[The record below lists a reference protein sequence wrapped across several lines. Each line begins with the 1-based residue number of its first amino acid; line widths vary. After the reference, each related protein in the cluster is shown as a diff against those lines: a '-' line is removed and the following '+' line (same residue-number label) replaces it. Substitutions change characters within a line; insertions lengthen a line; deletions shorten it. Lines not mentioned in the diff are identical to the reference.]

1 MRRAEYPLCAGR
13 RKYKD
18 RAGCG
23 LRKDGSINGM
33 LPSSFFAIEPVY
45 ETDDGISTEKAKE
58 APVVI
63 SYTLYGGGFGHG
75 IGMSQNAARRMA
87 QAGYDYKQILQFFYE
102 CSIEGVNE

>member
-1 MRRAEYPLCAGR
+1 MRLMTGYP
-13 RKYKD
+13 RK
-18 RAGCG
+18 
-23 LRKDGSINGM
+23 
-33 LPSSFFAIEPVY
+33 
-45 ETDDGISTEKAKE
+45 KAKE